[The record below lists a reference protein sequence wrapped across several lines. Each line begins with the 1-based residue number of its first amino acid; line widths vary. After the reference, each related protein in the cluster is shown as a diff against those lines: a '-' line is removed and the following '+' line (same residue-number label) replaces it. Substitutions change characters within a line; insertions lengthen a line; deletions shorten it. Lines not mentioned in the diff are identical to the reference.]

1 MAKAKGGIRWERP
14 PSELAKAVE
23 RYGDRV
29 LKTVAAI
36 AQYSA
41 TEMQNDAKANAVW
54 TDRTGNARTGLFGT
68 SEADFAARVVTIY
81 LSHGVGIDYGLWLEL
96 MGGSGAGGSGDGPG
110 SGRYAIIMKTMQNH
124 YEPLMQMLREA
135 FA

>member
-1 MAKAKGGIRWERP
+1 MARGASKSGVRWVRP
-14 PSELAKAVE
+14 PSELAAAVE

-29 LKTVAAI
+29 WQAVAAI
-36 AQYSA
+36 AQYTA
-41 TEMQNDAKANAVW
+41 TAMQNDAKANASW

-68 SEADFAARVVTIY
+68 SEADFARHVVTIY
-81 LSHGVGIDYGLWLEL
+81 LSHGATINYGVWLEL
-96 MGGSGAGGSGDGPG
+96 RANGKHAV
-110 SGRYAIIMKTMQNH
+110 IMRVMQSH

>member
-1 MAKAKGGIRWERP
+1 MPQAKAGIRWSTP
-14 PSELAKAVE
+14 PSELATAIE

-29 LKTVAAI
+29 LQAVAAV
-36 AQYSA
+36 AQYVA
-41 TEMQNDAKANAVW
+41 TQMQNQAKADAPW

-68 SEADFAARVVTIY
+68 SEADFGAKVVTIY
-81 LSHGVGIDYGLWLEL
+81 LSHGATISYGVWLEL
-96 MGGSGAGGSGDGPG
+96 AASGKWGV
-110 SGRYAIIMKTMQNH
+110 IMRTMESH